1 MGGAKGR
8 GAFVT
13 AVCRFRHETQDVS
26 SRQWSTCGGS
36 RLRQVIARYS
46 RPAMAS
52 IWSDE
57 GKLAAWLEVEL
68 AATEAW
74 AELGV
79 VPVDAARAIRE
90 GASVPAPE
98 RVAELEATLHHDTAA
113 FVDAV
118 AEQLGDEG
126 RWFHYGLTSS
136 DVVDTA
142 LSLQIHAAGR
152 LILDDLDRAFAAV
165 VVRADEH
172 RATLQMGRT
181 HGVHAEPTTFGLK
194 LAGWAF
200 ELDRGRRRIARA
212 LEEIR
217 VGKLSGAVGTYA
229 ATDPELERVAC
240 ERLGLEPAPT
250 STQVIQRDRHAELLA
265 ALAVVASSLD
275 TFALEIRHLARTEVA
290 EVQEPF
296 GRGQKGSSAMPHKR
310 NPVVAERICGL
321 ARVVRG
327 AAMVGLENV
336 ALWHERDISHSS
348 AERVVIPDAF
358 LALDYMLDRFTWL
371 VDGLVVRT
379 ERMRRNLEASHSLF
393 FSQRVLLALVE
404 SGLARDEAYRL
415 VQRNAMRAWDEE
427 LDFREL
433 VRADDDIAGRIDLD
447 AVFDLGAYT
456 RHVDTVFAR
465 LHALAD
471 TKEPVHA

>member
-1 MGGAKGR
+1 M
-8 GAFVT
+8 
-13 AVCRFRHETQDVS
+13 
-26 SRQWSTCGGS
+26 
-36 RLRQVIARYS
+36 AR
-46 RPAMAS
+46 

-68 AATEAW
+68 AATAGW

-79 VPVDAARAIRE
+79 VPGEAAERIAKADPPA
-90 GASVPAPE
+90 AS
-98 RVAELEATLHHDTAA
+98 RVAELEATLQHDTAA

-118 AEQLGDEG
+118 AERLGEEG

-142 LSLQIHAAGR
+142 LSLQVRAAGG
-152 LILDDLDRAFAAV
+152 LILSGLERAFEVVAA
-165 VVRADEH
+165 RAQEH
-172 RATLQMGRT
+172 RETLQIGRT

-200 ELDRGRRRIARA
+200 ELGRGRERVARA
-212 LEEIR
+212 LEGLR

-229 ATDPELERVAC
+229 ATDPEVERIAC

-250 STQVIQRDRHAELLA
+250 STQILQRDRHAELLT

-275 TFALEIRHLARTEVA
+275 GFALEIRHLARTEVG

-321 ARVVRG
+321 ARVVR
-327 AAMVGLENV
+327 ACSLVGLENV

-348 AERVVIPDAF
+348 AERVAIPDAF
-358 LALDYMLDRFTWL
+358 LALDYMLDRFAWL
-371 VDGLVVRT
+371 VEGLVVRP
-379 ERMRRNLEASHSLF
+379 ERMRRNLEASHFLF
-393 FSQRVLLALVE
+393 FSQRVLNRLVE

-415 VQRNAMRAWDEE
+415 VQRAAMRAWEEE

-433 VRADDDIAGRIDLD
+433 CRADEGIASRVDLGST
-447 AVFDLGAYT
+447 FDLGAYT

-465 LHALAD
+465 LEALKEEPLHA
-471 TKEPVHA
+471 

>member
-1 MGGAKGR
+1 M
-8 GAFVT
+8 
-13 AVCRFRHETQDVS
+13 
-26 SRQWSTCGGS
+26 
-36 RLRQVIARYS
+36 AR
-46 RPAMAS
+46 

-57 GKLAAWLEVEL
+57 GRLAAWLEVEL
-68 AATEAW
+68 AATAAW

-79 VPVDAARAIRE
+79 VPVEAARTLQERAQ
-90 GASVPAPE
+90 VPAPE

-118 AEQLGDEG
+118 AEKLGEEG
-126 RWFHYGLTSS
+126 RWLHYGLTSS

-142 LSLQIHAAGR
+142 LALQVREAGA
-152 LILDDLDRAFAAV
+152 LILAGLDRALAAV
-165 VVRADEH
+165 AARADEH
-172 RATLQMGRT
+172 RTTLQMGRT

-194 LAGWAF
+194 LVGWAF
-200 ELDRGRRRIARA
+200 ELDRARRRVARA
-212 LEEIR
+212 LEEMR

-229 ATDPELERVAC
+229 ATDPEVERLAC

-250 STQVIQRDRHAELLA
+250 STQIVQRDRHAELLA
-265 ALAVVASSLD
+265 ALAVAAASLE

-321 ARVVRG
+321 ARVVR
-327 AAMVGLENV
+327 AAAVVGLENV

-348 AERVVIPDAF
+348 AERVVLPDSF

-371 VDGLVVRT
+371 MEGLVVRP
-379 ERMRRNLEASHSLF
+379 ERMLPNLEGSHYLF

-404 SGLARDEAYRL
+404 AGLPRDEAYHL
-415 VQRNAMRAWDEE
+415 VQRNALRAWDEE

-433 VRADDDIAGRIDLD
+433 VRADEEIAGRLDLA
-447 AVFDLGAYT
+447 AVFDLDAYT
-456 RHVDTVFAR
+456 RHVDTIFAR
-465 LHALAD
+465 LEAL
-471 TKEPVHA
+471 TGKEEPVHA

>member
-1 MGGAKGR
+1 M
-8 GAFVT
+8 
-13 AVCRFRHETQDVS
+13 
-26 SRQWSTCGGS
+26 
-36 RLRQVIARYS
+36 IARYS
-46 RPAMAS
+46 RPAMAR

-57 GKLAAWLEVEL
+57 GKLATWLEVEQ
-68 AATEAW
+68 AATAAW

-79 VPVDAARAIRE
+79 VPEEAAARIAE
-90 GASVPAPE
+90 APPPSSE

-118 AEQLGDEG
+118 AEGLGEEG

-142 LSLQIHAAGR
+142 LSLQVREAGT
-152 LILDDLDRAFAAV
+152 LIVAGIDRAFATVTA
-165 VVRADEH
+165 RAEEH
-172 RATLQMGRT
+172 RETLQIGRT

-200 ELDRGRRRIARA
+200 ELARGRERVARA
-212 LEEIR
+212 LEGMR

-229 ATDPELERVAC
+229 ATDPELERLAC
-240 ERLGLEPAPT
+240 ERIGLEPAPS
-250 STQVIQRDRHAELLA
+250 STQILQRDRHAELLT

-275 TFALEIRHLARTEVA
+275 SFALEVRHLARTEVG

-296 GRGQKGSSAMPHKR
+296 GPGQKGSSAMPHKR

-321 ARVVRG
+321 ARVVR
-327 AAMVGLENV
+327 ANSLVGLENV

-358 LALDYMLDRFTWL
+358 LALDYMLDRFAWL
-371 VDGLVVRT
+371 VEGLVVRPD
-379 ERMRRNLEASHSLF
+379 RMRRNLESSHFLF
-393 FSQRVLLALVE
+393 FSQRVLNALVE
-404 SGLARDEAYRL
+404 SGLPRDDAYRL
-415 VQRNAMRAWDEE
+415 VQRAAMRAWEEE

-433 VRADDDIAGRIDLD
+433 CRTDEEIASRVDLD
-447 AVFDLGAYT
+447 SAFDLGAYT
-456 RHVDTVFAR
+456 RHIDTVFAR
-465 LHALAD
+465 LEALKEEPLHA
-471 TKEPVHA
+471 